1 MGYGM
6 GELAPE
12 LALDLAIATRGLVKR
27 YGNVD
32 AVDGLTL
39 AVPRGA
45 IYALVG
51 RNGSGKTTT
60 IRMLLDLARP
70 DGGTARVLGMDAHTE
85 HVTVMERVGYVSDR
99 PLLGGWTGEQLVHFN
114 RDFYPRWSDDLVAR
128 YVRVFDIPMK
138 QKFRNLSRGNQT
150 KMWLLLALAQQ
161 PELLVLDEPTA
172 GLDPVVTDQ
181 LLRVLVE
188 DVASEGRT
196 VFMSSHHLSE
206 IERIADWVGMIDK
219 GRLLLEAPMEELRAK
234 FRRIQVA
241 GVSNV
246 METAPAAAMRVRRS
260 GGSTE
265 YVVRDGAEEF
275 VDALERDGA
284 TVLQS
289 SPMNLS
295 EIFLECLDAD
305 IKEKEEPCIS
315 PRAGAMRG

>member
-1 MGYGM
+1 MTDRM
-6 GELAPE
+6 PELAP
-12 LALDLAIATRGLVKR
+12 DLAIATRGLVKR
-27 YGNVD
+27 YGSVD
-32 AVDGLTL
+32 AVNGLNL
-39 AVPRGA
+39 SVPKGAV
-45 IYALVG
+45 YALVG

-70 DGGTARVLGMDAHTE
+70 DAGTAHVLGMDAHADR
-85 HVTVMERVGYVSDR
+85 VKVLQRVGYVSDR
-99 PLLGGWTGEQLVHFN
+99 PLLGSYTGEQLVRFN
-114 RDFYPRWSDDLVAR
+114 RGFYPRWSDELVAR

-150 KMWLLLALAQQ
+150 KMWLLLALGQQ
-161 PELLVLDEPTA
+161 PEVLVLDEPTA

-196 VFMSSHHLSE
+196 VFLSSHHLAE
-206 IERIADWVGMIDK
+206 VERIADWVGMIDK
-219 GRLLLEAPMEELRAK
+219 GKLLLEAPMEELRAK

-241 GVSNV
+241 GVAE
-246 METAPAAAMRVRRS
+246 MAPAAAMRVRRS

-275 VDALERDGA
+275 VDALEREGA

-295 EIFLECLDAD
+295 EIFLECLGAD
-305 IKEKEEPCIS
+305 GRDFDGGKE
-315 PRAGAMRG
+315 

>member
-1 MGYGM
+1 MTDLAS
-6 GELAPE
+6 ELAIE
-12 LALDLAIATRGLVKR
+12 TRELVKR
-27 YGNVD
+27 YRNVD
-32 AVDGLTL
+32 AVNGLSL
-39 AVPRGA
+39 SVPRGA

-70 DGGTARVLGMDAHTE
+70 DAGTARVLGMDSHAE
-85 HVTVMERVGYVSDR
+85 HVTVMERVGFVSDR
-99 PLLGGWTGEQLVHFN
+99 PLFGGYNGEQLVRFN
-114 RDFYPRWSDDLVAR
+114 GGFYPRWSDELVAR

-150 KMWLLLALAQQ
+150 KMWLMLALAQQ
-161 PELLVLDEPTA
+161 PDVLILDEPTA

-206 IERIADWVGMIDK
+206 VERIADWVGMIDQ
-219 GRLLLEAPMEELRAK
+219 GRLLLEAPMEDLRAR

-241 GVSNV
+241 GVAA
-246 METAPAAAMRVRRS
+246 MAAPAAAVRVRRS
-260 GGSTE
+260 GASTE

-275 VDALERDGA
+275 VDALERGGA

-295 EIFLECLDAD
+295 EIFLECLSVEG
-305 IKEKEEPCIS
+305 KEKE
-315 PRAGAMRG
+315 

>member
-1 MGYGM
+1 MP
-6 GELAPE
+6 ELAP
-12 LALDLAIATRGLVKR
+12 DLAIETRGLVKR
-27 YGNVD
+27 YGSVD
-32 AVDGLTL
+32 AVNGLNL
-39 AVPRGA
+39 SVPKGAV
-45 IYALVG
+45 YALVG

-70 DGGTARVLGMDAHTE
+70 DAGTARVLGMDAHADR
-85 HVTVMERVGYVSDR
+85 VKVLERVGYVSDR
-99 PLLGGWTGEQLVHFN
+99 PLLSGWTGEQLVRFN
-114 RDFYPRWSDDLVAR
+114 RGFYARWSDELVER

-150 KMWLLLALAQQ
+150 KMWLLLALGQQ
-161 PELLVLDEPTA
+161 PDVLVLDEPTA

-196 VFMSSHHLSE
+196 VFLSSHHLAE
-206 IERIADWVGMIDK
+206 VERIADWVGMIDK
-219 GRLLLEAPMEELRAK
+219 GKLLLEAPMEELRAK

-241 GVSNV
+241 GVAE
-246 METAPAAAMRVRRS
+246 MAPAAAMRVRRS

-275 VDALERDGA
+275 VDALEREGA

-295 EIFLECLDAD
+295 EIFLECLGNDSKD
-305 IKEKEEPCIS
+305 FEGRKV
-315 PRAGAMRG
+315 

>member
-1 MGYGM
+1 MTDRTS
-6 GELAPE
+6 ELAP
-12 LALDLAIATRGLVKR
+12 DLAIATRGLVKR
-27 YGNVD
+27 YGSVD
-32 AVDGLTL
+32 AVNGLNL
-39 AVPRGA
+39 SVPRGA
-45 IYALVG
+45 VYALVG

-70 DGGTARVLGMDAHTE
+70 DSGTARVLGMDAHTDR
-85 HVTVMERVGYVSDR
+85 VKVLERVGYVSDR
-99 PLLGGWTGEQLVHFN
+99 PLLGSYTGEQLVRFN
-114 RDFYPRWSDDLVAR
+114 RGFYPRWSDELVAR

-150 KMWLLLALAQQ
+150 KMWLLLALGQQ
-161 PELLVLDEPTA
+161 PDVLVLDEPTA

-196 VFMSSHHLSE
+196 VFLSSHHLAE
-206 IERIADWVGMIDK
+206 VERIADWVGMIDK
-219 GRLLLEAPMEELRAK
+219 GKLLMEAPMEELRAK

-241 GVSNV
+241 GVAE
-246 METAPAAAMRVRRS
+246 MAPAAAMRVRRS

-275 VDALERDGA
+275 VDALEREGA

-295 EIFLECLDAD
+295 EIFLECLGADGNDA
-305 IKEKEEPCIS
+305 EGRRE
-315 PRAGAMRG
+315 

>member
-1 MGYGM
+1 MT
-6 GELAPE
+6 ELAIE
-12 LALDLAIATRGLVKR
+12 TRDLVKR
-27 YGNVD
+27 YGSIA
-32 AVDGLTL
+32 AVDGLSL

-45 IYALVG
+45 VYALVG

-60 IRMLLDLARP
+60 IRTLLDLARP
-70 DGGTARVLGMDAHTE
+70 DAGTARMLGMDCHAE
-85 HVTVMERVGYVSDR
+85 RVKVLERVGYVSDR
-99 PLLGGWTGEQLVHFN
+99 PLLGSWTGEQLVRFN
-114 RDFYPRWSDDLVAR
+114 RAFYPRWSDELVAR

-150 KMWLLLALAQQ
+150 KMWLMLALGQQ
-161 PELLVLDEPTA
+161 PDVLILDEPTA

-188 DVASEGRT
+188 DVAAEGRT

-219 GRLLLEAPMEELRAK
+219 GKLLLEAPMEELRAR

-241 GVSNV
+241 GVAEMAMPV
-246 METAPAAAMRVRRS
+246 AAMRVRRS
-260 GGSTE
+260 GASTE

-275 VDALERDGA
+275 VDALERGGA
-284 TVLQS
+284 TVIQS

-295 EIFLECLDAD
+295 EIFLECLGAD
-305 IKEKEEPCIS
+305 GKEKE
-315 PRAGAMRG
+315 

>member
-1 MGYGM
+1 MTDRSS
-6 GELAPE
+6 ELTP
-12 LALDLAIATRGLVKR
+12 DLAIETRGLVKR
-27 YGNVD
+27 YRSIDVVN
-32 AVDGLTL
+32 GLNL
-39 AVPRGA
+39 SVPKGA
-45 IYALVG
+45 IYTLVG

-70 DGGTARVLGMDAHTE
+70 DSGTVHVLGMDSHADRTKAL
-85 HVTVMERVGYVSDR
+85 ERVGYVSDR
-99 PLLGGWTGEQLVHFN
+99 PLLGGWTGEQLVRFN
-114 RDFYPRWSDDLVAR
+114 RGFYPRWSDELAAR

-161 PELLVLDEPTA
+161 PDVLILDEPTA

-188 DVASEGRT
+188 DVAAEGRT

-206 IERIADWVGMIDK
+206 VERIADWVGMIDK
-219 GRLLLEAPMEELRAK
+219 GKLLLEAPMEELRAK

-241 GVSNV
+241 GVA
-246 METAPAAAMRVRRS
+246 ETAPTAAMRVRRS

-275 VDALERDGA
+275 VDSLEREGA

-295 EIFLECLDAD
+295 EIFLECLDAESKD
-305 IKEKEEPCIS
+305 LEGKKE
-315 PRAGAMRG
+315 

>member
-1 MGYGM
+1 MTDRSS
-6 GELAPE
+6 ELTP
-12 LALDLAIATRGLVKR
+12 DLAIETRGLVKR
-27 YGNVD
+27 YRSIDVVN
-32 AVDGLTL
+32 GLNL
-39 AVPRGA
+39 SVPKGA
-45 IYALVG
+45 IYTLVG
-51 RNGSGKTTT
+51 RNGSGNTTT

-70 DGGTARVLGMDAHTE
+70 DSGTAHVLEMDSHAERTK
-85 HVTVMERVGYVSDR
+85 VLERVGYVSDR
-99 PLLGGWTGEQLVHFN
+99 PLLGGWTGEQLVRFN
-114 RDFYPRWSDDLVAR
+114 RGFYPRWSDELAAR

-161 PELLVLDEPTA
+161 PDVLILDEPTA

-188 DVASEGRT
+188 DVAAEGRT

-206 IERIADWVGMIDK
+206 VERIADWVGMIDK
-219 GRLLLEAPMEELRAK
+219 GKLLLEAPMEELRAK

-241 GVSNV
+241 GVA
-246 METAPAAAMRVRRS
+246 ETAPTAAMRVRRS

-275 VDALERDGA
+275 VDSLEREGA

-295 EIFLECLDAD
+295 EIFLECLDAESKD
-305 IKEKEEPCIS
+305 LEGKKE
-315 PRAGAMRG
+315 

>member
-1 MGYGM
+1 MTDLGK
-6 GELAPE
+6 ELAIE
-12 LALDLAIATRGLVKR
+12 TRDLVKR
-27 YGNVD
+27 YGSIG
-32 AVDGLTL
+32 AVDGLSL
-39 AVPRGA
+39 SVPRGA
-45 IYALVG
+45 VYALVG

-70 DGGTARVLGMDAHTE
+70 DAGTARVLGMDVHAE
-85 HVTVMERVGYVSDR
+85 RVKVLERVGYVSDR
-99 PLLGGWTGEQLVHFN
+99 PLLGGWTGEQLVRFN
-114 RDFYPRWSDDLVAR
+114 RGFYPRWSDELVAR

-138 QKFRNLSRGNQT
+138 QRFRNLSRGNQT
-150 KMWLLLALAQQ
+150 KMWLMLALAQQ
-161 PELLVLDEPTA
+161 PEVLVLDEPTA

-188 DVASEGRT
+188 DVAAEGRT

-219 GRLLLEAPMEELRAK
+219 GKLLLEAPMEELRTR

-241 GVSNV
+241 GVSEMV
-246 METAPAAAMRVRRS
+246 APGAAMRVRRS
-260 GGSTE
+260 GASTE

-275 VDALERDGA
+275 VDALERGGA

-295 EIFLECLDAD
+295 EIFLECLG
-305 IKEKEEPCIS
+305 S
-315 PRAGAMRG
+315 

>member
-1 MGYGM
+1 MTD
-6 GELAPE
+6 LASDLTAQLSP
-12 LALDLAIATRGLVKR
+12 DLAIETRGLVKR
-27 YGNVD
+27 YRNVD
-32 AVDGLTL
+32 AVNGLSL
-39 AVPRGA
+39 SVPRGA
-45 IYALVG
+45 VYALVG

-70 DGGTARVLGMDAHTE
+70 DAGTARVLGMDSHAE
-85 HVTVMERVGYVSDR
+85 RVQVLERVGYVSDR
-99 PLLGGWTGEQLVHFN
+99 PLLGGWTGEQLARLN
-114 RDFYPRWSDDLVAR
+114 RGFYPRWSDELVAR
-128 YVRVFDIPMK
+128 YVGVFDIPMK

-161 PELLVLDEPTA
+161 PDVLVLDEPTA

-196 VFMSSHHLSE
+196 VFLSSHHLAE
-206 IERIADWVGMIDK
+206 VERIADWVGMIDQ

-241 GVSNV
+241 GVADV

-275 VDALERDGA
+275 VDALERRGA

-295 EIFLECLDAD
+295 EIFLECLGSDG
-305 IKEKEEPCIS
+305 KENE
-315 PRAGAMRG
+315 

>member
-1 MGYGM
+1 
-6 GELAPE
+6 ELAIE
-12 LALDLAIATRGLVKR
+12 TRDLVKR
-27 YGNVD
+27 YGSIA
-32 AVDGLTL
+32 AVDGLSL
-39 AVPRGA
+39 SVPRGA
-45 IYALVG
+45 VYALVG

-70 DGGTARVLGMDAHTE
+70 DAGTARVLGMDAHAE
-85 HVTVMERVGYVSDR
+85 RVKVLERVGYVSDR
-99 PLLGGWTGEQLVHFN
+99 PLLSGWTGDQLVRLN
-114 RDFYPRWSDDLVAR
+114 RGFYPRWSDELVAR
-128 YVRVFDIPMK
+128 YVRVFESPMK
-138 QKFRNLSRGNQT
+138 QRFRNLSRGNQT

-161 PELLVLDEPTA
+161 PDVLVLDEPTA

-188 DVASEGRT
+188 DVAAEGRT

-219 GRLLLEAPMEELRAK
+219 GKLLLEAPMEELRTR

-241 GVSNV
+241 GVSEMV
-246 METAPAAAMRVRRS
+246 ARGAAMRVRRS
-260 GGSTE
+260 GASTE

-295 EIFLECLDAD
+295 EIFLECLGNDG
-305 IKEKEEPCIS
+305 KEKE
-315 PRAGAMRG
+315 

>member
-1 MGYGM
+1 M
-6 GELAPE
+6 AP
-12 LALDLAIATRGLVKR
+12 DLTIETRGLVKR
-27 YGNVD
+27 YRNVD
-32 AVDGLTL
+32 AVNGLSL
-39 AVPRGA
+39 SVPRGA

-70 DGGTARVLGMDAHTE
+70 DSGTARVLSMDSHAE

-99 PLLGGWTGEQLVHFN
+99 PLMGGWTGEQLVRFN
-114 RDFYPRWSDDLVAR
+114 RGFYPRWSDELVAR
-128 YVRVFDIPMK
+128 YVQVFEIPMK

-150 KMWLLLALAQQ
+150 KMWLLLALAHQ
-161 PELLVLDEPTA
+161 PEVLILDEPTA

-196 VFMSSHHLSE
+196 VFLSSHHLAE
-206 IERIADWVGMIDK
+206 VERIADWVGMIDK

-241 GVSNV
+241 GVVAGVAES
-246 METAPAAAMRVRRS
+246 APAAAMRVRRS

-275 VDALERDGA
+275 VDALEREGA

-295 EIFLECLDAD
+295 EIFLECLGSEGKDVESR
-305 IKEKEEPCIS
+305 KV
-315 PRAGAMRG
+315 

>member
-1 MGYGM
+1 MTDRTS
-6 GELAPE
+6 ELAPD
-12 LALDLAIATRGLVKR
+12 LAPELAIATRGLVKR
-27 YGNVD
+27 YGSVD
-32 AVDGLTL
+32 AVNGLNL
-39 AVPRGA
+39 SVPKGAV
-45 IYALVG
+45 YALVG

-70 DGGTARVLGMDAHTE
+70 DAGTARVLGMDAHADR
-85 HVTVMERVGYVSDR
+85 VKVLERVGYVSDR
-99 PLLGGWTGEQLVHFN
+99 PLLGSYTGEQLVRFN
-114 RDFYPRWSDDLVAR
+114 RGFYPRWSDELVER

-150 KMWLLLALAQQ
+150 KMWLLLALGQQ
-161 PELLVLDEPTA
+161 PDVLVLDEPTA

-196 VFMSSHHLSE
+196 VFLSSHHLAE
-206 IERIADWVGMIDK
+206 VERIADWVGMIDK
-219 GRLLLEAPMEELRAK
+219 GKLLMEAPMEELRAK

-241 GVSNV
+241 GVAE
-246 METAPAAAMRVRRS
+246 MAPTAAMRVRRS

-275 VDALERDGA
+275 VDALERGGA

-295 EIFLECLDAD
+295 EIFLECLGTDGREFEGG
-305 IKEKEEPCIS
+305 KE
-315 PRAGAMRG
+315 

>member
-1 MGYGM
+1 MTDRM
-6 GELAPE
+6 PE
-12 LALDLAIATRGLVKR
+12 LAIQTRGLVKR
-27 YGNVD
+27 YRSID
-32 AVDGLTL
+32 AVNGLNL
-39 AVPRGA
+39 SVPKGA
-45 IYALVG
+45 IYTLVG

-70 DGGTARVLGMDAHTE
+70 DSGTVHVLGMDSHAERTK
-85 HVTVMERVGYVSDR
+85 VLERVGYVSDR
-99 PLLGGWTGEQLVHFN
+99 PLLGGWTGEQLVRFN
-114 RDFYPRWSDDLVAR
+114 RGFYPRWSDELAAR
-128 YVRVFDIPMK
+128 YVRVFDIPMR

-161 PELLVLDEPTA
+161 PDVLILDEPTA

-181 LLRVLVE
+181 LLRVLVD
-188 DVASEGRT
+188 DVASDGRT

-206 IERIADWVGMIDK
+206 VERIADWVGMIDK
-219 GRLLLEAPMEELRAK
+219 GKLLLEAPMEELRAK

-241 GVSNV
+241 GVA
-246 METAPAAAMRVRRS
+246 ETTPAAAMRVRRS

-275 VDALERDGA
+275 VDSLEREGA

-295 EIFLECLDAD
+295 EIFLECLDAESKD
-305 IKEKEEPCIS
+305 LEGKKE
-315 PRAGAMRG
+315 

>member
-1 MGYGM
+1 MT
-6 GELAPE
+6 ELAIE
-12 LALDLAIATRGLVKR
+12 TRDLVKR
-27 YGNVD
+27 YGSVG
-32 AVDGLTL
+32 AVDGLSL

-45 IYALVG
+45 VYALVG

-60 IRMLLDLARP
+60 IRMLLDLSLP
-70 DGGTARVLGMDAHTE
+70 DAGTARVLGMDCHAE
-85 HVTVMERVGYVSDR
+85 RVKVLERVGYVSDR
-99 PLLGGWTGEQLVHFN
+99 PLLGGWTGDQLVRFN
-114 RDFYPRWSDDLVAR
+114 RGFYPRWSDDLVAR

-138 QKFRNLSRGNQT
+138 QRFRNLSRGNQT
-150 KMWLLLALAQQ
+150 KMWLMLALAQQ
-161 PELLVLDEPTA
+161 PDVLILDEPTA

-188 DVASEGRT
+188 DVAAEGRT

-219 GRLLLEAPMEELRAK
+219 GKLLLEAPMEELRAR

-241 GVSNV
+241 GVAEMAMPV
-246 METAPAAAMRVRRS
+246 AAMRVRRS
-260 GGSTE
+260 GASTE

-275 VDALERDGA
+275 VDALEREGA

-295 EIFLECLDAD
+295 EIFLECLGAD
-305 IKEKEEPCIS
+305 GKEKE
-315 PRAGAMRG
+315 

>member
-1 MGYGM
+1 MTDRM
-6 GELAPE
+6 PE
-12 LALDLAIATRGLVKR
+12 LAIETRGLVKR
-27 YGNVD
+27 YRRID
-32 AVDGLTL
+32 AVNGLSL
-39 AVPRGA
+39 AVPKGA

-70 DGGTARVLGMDAHTE
+70 DGGTASILGMDSHAE
-85 HVTVMERVGYVSDR
+85 RAKVLERVGYVSDR
-99 PLLGGWTGEQLVHFN
+99 PLLGGWTGEQLVRFN
-114 RDFYPRWSDDLVAR
+114 RGFYPRWSDELVAR

-150 KMWLLLALAQQ
+150 KMWLLLALCQQ
-161 PELLVLDEPTA
+161 PEVFILDEPTA

-181 LLRVLVE
+181 LLRVLVD
-188 DVASEGRT
+188 DVASDGRT

-206 IERIADWVGMIDK
+206 VERIADWVGMIDK
-219 GRLLLEAPMEELRAK
+219 GKLLMEAPMEELRSK

-241 GVSNV
+241 GVA
-246 METAPAAAMRVRRS
+246 ETAPAAAMRVRRS

-275 VDALERDGA
+275 VDVLEREGA

-295 EIFLECLDAD
+295 EIFLECLDAESKD
-305 IKEKEEPCIS
+305 KE
-315 PRAGAMRG
+315 

>member
-1 MGYGM
+1 MTDRTS
-6 GELAPE
+6 ELAS
-12 LALDLAIATRGLVKR
+12 DLAIGTRGLVKH
-27 YGNVD
+27 YGSVA
-32 AVDGLTL
+32 AVDGLSMS
-39 AVPRGA
+39 VPKGA

-70 DGGTARVLGMDAHTE
+70 DAGTARILGMDSHAE
-85 HVTVMERVGYVSDR
+85 RVKVLERVGYVSDR
-99 PLLGGWTGEQLVHFN
+99 PLLGGYTGEQLVRFS
-114 RDFYPRWSDDLVAR
+114 RGFYPRWSDELVAR

-150 KMWLLLALAQQ
+150 KMWLLLALAPQ
-161 PELLVLDEPTA
+161 PDVLVLDEPTA

-196 VFMSSHHLSE
+196 VFLSSHHLTE
-206 IERIADWVGMIDK
+206 VERIADWVGMIDK
-219 GRLLLEAPMEELRAK
+219 GKLLLEAPMEELRAK

-241 GVSNV
+241 GVAE
-246 METAPAAAMRVRRS
+246 MAPASAMRVRRS

-275 VDALERDGA
+275 VDALEREGA

-295 EIFLECLDAD
+295 EIFLECLGGDGREFEGG
-305 IKEKEEPCIS
+305 KE
-315 PRAGAMRG
+315 

>member
-1 MGYGM
+1 MT
-6 GELAPE
+6 ELAIE
-12 LALDLAIATRGLVKR
+12 TRDLVKR
-27 YGNVD
+27 YGSIA
-32 AVDGLTL
+32 AVDGLSL

-45 IYALVG
+45 VYALVG

-60 IRMLLDLARP
+60 IRTLLDLARP
-70 DGGTARVLGMDAHTE
+70 DAGTARMLGMDCHAE
-85 HVTVMERVGYVSDR
+85 RVKVLERVGYVSDR
-99 PLLGGWTGEQLVHFN
+99 PLLGSWTGEQLVRFN
-114 RDFYPRWSDDLVAR
+114 RAFYPRWSDELVAR

-150 KMWLLLALAQQ
+150 KMWLMLALGQQ
-161 PELLVLDEPTA
+161 PDVLILDEPTA

-188 DVASEGRT
+188 DVAAEGRT

-219 GRLLLEAPMEELRAK
+219 GKLLLEAPMEELRAR

-241 GVSNV
+241 GVAEMAMPV
-246 METAPAAAMRVRRS
+246 AAMRVRRS
-260 GGSTE
+260 GASTE

-275 VDALERDGA
+275 VDALERGGA

-295 EIFLECLDAD
+295 EIFLECLGAD
-305 IKEKEEPCIS
+305 GKEKE
-315 PRAGAMRG
+315 

>member
-1 MGYGM
+1 MT
-6 GELAPE
+6 ELAIE
-12 LALDLAIATRGLVKR
+12 TRDLVKR
-27 YGNVD
+27 YGSVG
-32 AVDGLTL
+32 AVDGLSL
-39 AVPRGA
+39 SVPRGA
-45 IYALVG
+45 VYALVG

-60 IRMLLDLARP
+60 IRMLLDLSLP
-70 DGGTARVLGMDAHTE
+70 DAGTARVLGMDCHAE
-85 HVTVMERVGYVSDR
+85 RVKVLERVGYVSDR
-99 PLLGGWTGEQLVHFN
+99 PLLGGWTGDQMVRFN
-114 RDFYPRWSDDLVAR
+114 RGFYPRWSDELVAR

-138 QKFRNLSRGNQT
+138 QRFRNLSRGNQT
-150 KMWLLLALAQQ
+150 KMWLMLALAQQ
-161 PELLVLDEPTA
+161 PDVLILDEPTA

-188 DVASEGRT
+188 DVAAEGRT

-219 GRLLLEAPMEELRAK
+219 GKLLLEAPMEELRAR

-241 GVSNV
+241 GVAEMAMPV
-246 METAPAAAMRVRRS
+246 AAMRVRRS
-260 GGSTE
+260 GASTE

-275 VDALERDGA
+275 VDALERGGA

-305 IKEKEEPCIS
+305 GKEKE
-315 PRAGAMRG
+315 